1 VTWAPLLLADPSP
14 SLRLLVLRDLLN
26 RSEDDEEVRE
36 LKRLQEEDPLIRK
49 FVALQ
54 NPDGSWRGGEGGG
67 AILGNLRLTAQVL
80 MALGYMG
87 LGREHPAVKRG
98 EEFIFAH
105 QQEDG
110 SWPLVSQG
118 AVLDGANLSTIKQA
132 NLSDIKYHMIP
143 LQTALPLLG
152 LAWAGYATD
161 PRAEQAYD
169 WLLQEQLAQGGW
181 PSGRHREKY
190 IFAAGYRRLAHSKFG
205 CRTNTTAAVS
215 ALALH
220 PRRRAS
226 QAARRGLDLL
236 LAHEHRQAHTLGFE
250 VARIIGAERPHG
262 GFTYF
267 KRYDV
272 AQMLDLSWRIGASLE
287 DRRVADSVKFV
298 KELQG
303 PYGLWTYQ
311 RHPEI
316 SRWVTFD
323 LLRSLSRLD
332 EETDWLSMEPRT
344 PFQPYPKKP
353 RRF

>member
-1 VTWAPLLLADPSP
+1 MTWVPLILADPSP

-26 RSEDDEEVRE
+26 CPDDDEEVRE
-36 LKRLQEEDPLIRK
+36 LEKLQEEDPLILK
-49 FVALQ
+49 FLALQ
-54 NPDGSWRGGEGGG
+54 NEDGSWRGGEGGG
-67 AILGNLRLTAQVL
+67 TILGKIRLTAQ
-80 MALGYMG
+80 ALMG
-87 LGREHPAVKRG
+87 LGYFGLGPEHSAVKRG
-98 EEFIFAH
+98 TEFIFA
-105 QQEDG
+105 QQQNDG
-110 SWPLVSQG
+110 SWPLITQG
-118 AVLDGANLSTIKQA
+118 TLLDGT

-169 WLLQEQLAQGGW
+169 WLLEEQLPQGGW

-220 PRRRAS
+220 PKRRTS
-226 QAARRGLDLL
+226 QEAQRGLDLL
-236 LAHEHRQAHTLGFE
+236 LAHEHRQAHNLGFE
-250 VARIIGAERPHG
+250 VARIIGAERPRG

-272 AQMLDLSWRIGASLE
+272 AQILDFSWRVGASLE
-287 DRRVADSVKFV
+287 DGRVADNVKFV

-303 PYGLWTYQ
+303 PYGLWEYQ
-311 RHPEI
+311 GHPEV

>member
-1 VTWAPLLLADPSP
+1 IMK
-14 SLRLLVLRDLLN
+14 VL
-26 RSEDDEEVRE
+26 
-36 LKRLQEEDPLIRK
+36 
-49 FVALQ
+49 ALQ
-54 NPDGSWRGGEGGG
+54 NEDGSWRAGERGG
-67 AILGNLRLTAQVL
+67 AILGKIRLSAQVL
-80 MALGYMG
+80 MRLGYLG
-87 LGREHPAVKRG
+87 LGPEHMAVKQG
-98 EEFIFAH
+98 AEFIFS
-105 QQEDG
+105 QQQDDG
-110 SWPLVSQG
+110 SWPLITQG
-118 AVLDGANLSTIKQA
+118 SLLDGGM
-132 NLSDIKYHMIP
+132 LSDIKYHMIP

-169 WLLQEQLAQGGW
+169 WLIKEQLPQGGW

-215 ALALH
+215 AFALH
-220 PRRRAS
+220 PQRRTS
-226 QAARRGLDLL
+226 KAAQRGLDLL

-250 VARIIGAERPHG
+250 VARIIGAERPRG

-267 KRYDV
+267 RRYDV
-272 AQMLDLSWRIGASLE
+272 AQILDLSWRIGASLE
-287 DRRVADSVKFV
+287 DGRVADNVQFV

-303 PYGLWTYQ
+303 PYGLWEYQ
-311 RHPEI
+311 HYPEV

-332 EETDWLSMEPRT
+332 KETSWISTEPRT

>member
-1 VTWAPLLLADPSP
+1 MTWAPLLLADPSP

-26 RSEDDEEVRE
+26 RPEDDGEIRE
-36 LKRLQEEDPLIRK
+36 LKKLQEEDPLILK
-49 FVALQ
+49 FLALQ
-54 NPDGSWRGGEGGG
+54 NEDGSWREGEGGG
-67 AILGNLRLTAQVL
+67 AILGNIRLTAQTL
-80 MALGYMG
+80 MG
-87 LGREHPAVKRG
+87 LGYFGLGCEHPAVNRG
-98 EEFIFAH
+98 AEFIFA
-105 QQEDG
+105 QQQNDG
-110 SWPLVSQG
+110 SWPLVTQG
-118 AVLDGANLSTIKQA
+118 SLLDGAKS
-132 NLSDIKYHMIP
+132 SDIKYHTIP
-143 LQTALPLLG
+143 VQTALPLLG

-169 WLLQEQLAQGGW
+169 WLLEEQLPQGGW

-220 PRRRAS
+220 PKRRTS
-226 QAARRGLDLL
+226 EAARRGLDLL

-250 VARIIGAERPHG
+250 VARTIGAERPRG

-272 AQMLDLSWRIGASLE
+272 AQILDLSWRIGASLE
-287 DRRVADSVKFV
+287 DGRVASNVKFV

-303 PYGLWTYQ
+303 PYGLWEYQ
-311 RHPEI
+311 RYPEV

-353 RRF
+353 CRF